1 MRTKVGCEK
10 KAYNRA
16 RRLWNKQGNS
26 SKVTAEIPAAR
37 SVEEVLT
44 GGGFSAAVSRQPE
57 ADSLRQL
64 EREKK
69 EKENP
74 ELRGLVCGRDSLE
87 GGNSTRA

>member
-1 MRTKVGCEK
+1 M
-10 KAYNRA
+10 
-16 RRLWNKQGNS
+16 
-26 SKVTAEIPAAR
+26 
-37 SVEEVLT
+37 EEVLT